1 MQGLFYVVQTTA
13 SVIACER
20 CTWYQ
25 DESNNDVTA
34 NVESSNGC
42 CMQIDNF
49 VSSNATN
56 YQYNITPRTPNCGTI
71 TPTESASMKLVA
83 KSGTG
88 DGLCLVISI
97 CRASRHGLLVMCR
110 QKNPTTALDMILKI
124 LVKLIS
130 ILILPQLN
138 AVNQFDCIFGNTCT
152 Y

>member
-1 MQGLFYVVQTTA
+1 MRGQFYVVQTTA

-20 CTWYQ
+20 STWTIGA
-25 DESNNDVTA
+25 NNNVTA

-49 VSSNATN
+49 VSSNKVN
-56 YQYNITPRTPNCGTI
+56 YQYNITPRTPNCGAI
-71 TPTESASMKLVA
+71 TSTESVSMKLVA
-83 KSGTG
+83 KSGIG
-88 DGLCLVISI
+88 EGLCLILSF

-110 QKNPTTALDMILKI
+110 QQNPTTALDMILQV

-138 AVNQFDCIFGNTCT
+138 VVNQFSCIFGNTCI